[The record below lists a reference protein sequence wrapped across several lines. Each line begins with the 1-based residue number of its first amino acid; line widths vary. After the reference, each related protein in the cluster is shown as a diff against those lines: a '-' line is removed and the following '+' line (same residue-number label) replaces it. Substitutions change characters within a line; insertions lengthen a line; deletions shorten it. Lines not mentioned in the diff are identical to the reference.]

1 MVSRACRWRPPARV
15 PELRDEPFASV
26 SSAGRARRLHAWV
39 LAWVGAALLQ
49 AMPVGA
55 QTASGS
61 SPGEEGPQWPVRKPG
76 LWQLTLQTTGAGPQV
91 ARHCIDARTDRAM
104 QQMAEGT
111 DAQTCSSRSY
121 RREGDRYLGESE
133 CRFGNSVARVRS
145 SVEGDFARSYRG
157 EIDSRIEPPTAG
169 LNQVKVTLSARWLGA
184 CPAGWKPGDMDVP
197 GMGRVNIAD
206 VQAARRLSAPSAGR

>member
-1 MVSRACRWRPPARV
+1 MPSRACRWRPPARV
-15 PELRDEPFASV
+15 PEVRDGPFASGPG
-26 SSAGRARRLHAWV
+26 ACRARRLHAGIIALV
-39 LAWVGAALLQ
+39 CMALLQ
-49 AMPVGA
+49 STGVGA

-61 SPGEEGPQWPVRKPG
+61 SLTDDGPQWPVRKPG
-76 LWQLTLQTTGAGPQV
+76 LWQLTLQTAGAGPQV

-111 DAQTCSSRSY
+111 DAQTCSSRNY
-121 RREGDRYLGESE
+121 RRDGDRFLGESE
-133 CRFGNSVARVRS
+133 CRFGTSVARVRS
-145 SVEGDFARSYRG
+145 SVEGDFTRSYRG

-169 LNQVKVTLSARWLGA
+169 LNQMKVTLSARWLGA